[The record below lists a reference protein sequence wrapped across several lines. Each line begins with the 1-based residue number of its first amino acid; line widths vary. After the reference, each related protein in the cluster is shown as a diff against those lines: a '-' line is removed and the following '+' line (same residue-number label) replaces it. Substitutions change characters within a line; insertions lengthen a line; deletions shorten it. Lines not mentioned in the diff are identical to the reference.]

1 MAPSG
6 KRMRNVHMNSLPPD
20 RQVAAKDCR
29 QCIRR
34 RIKCDRTVPNCQ
46 KCTIRSLPCPGFPRV
61 HLRWNQGVAS
71 RGRFRGNALPVPKS
85 SSSSETTVDEALDFI
100 VGQENDIIS
109 PVRDVGLMNKHLA
122 TSLDESLLR
131 HFFSTVV
138 SHLTWLDDGACNPW
152 RSLIQPLV
160 HRSEYLRQSISGL
173 AAAHLSATL
182 LDNAQSSFFRQINHR
197 IRNDTLKTLSHRMR
211 LELCTNT
218 MTSRRNPPDFSLLEM
233 LACTLVLCY
242 SELHI
247 PSSTDWGLHLRAC
260 RTMVERC
267 YLRSRREL
275 PQDALSRFLI
285 KEVADLETFGNLA
298 GFKYA
303 ESTGMGLDWRSFLNG
318 NFWTFTALI
327 NEITATERLHPEC
340 LDNGHNLI
348 ERDMKGWHGKLE
360 VAYHRATEMVTCLP
374 QSDGIQRMFR
384 TIIDA
389 HYYATL
395 VYSYQCLAPHAEHT
409 QTLKGYCDII
419 WHIVQ
424 SVTESSYTAFI
435 HDVFFPL
442 FIVGTQCA
450 TDKERQLHVELAF
463 LQSISATGFWCN
475 QTALQM
481 LRLFWEHSHQSE
493 NETWIQFARRNEATI
508 GQFVIF

>member
-1 MAPSG
+1 MP
-6 KRMRNVHMNSLPPD
+6 V
-20 RQVAAKDCR
+20 
-29 QCIRR
+29 
-34 RIKCDRTVPNCQ
+34 
-46 KCTIRSLPCPGFPRV
+46 
-61 HLRWNQGVAS
+61 
-71 RGRFRGNALPVPKS
+71 PVPKLS
-85 SSSSETTVDEALDFI
+85 SPSEATVDEIHEFI
-100 VGQENDIIS
+100 VGQENDRIS
-109 PVRDVGLMNKHLA
+109 PVRDVGLVNKHLA
-122 TSLDESLLR
+122 TSLDENLLQ

-160 HRSEYLRQSISGL
+160 HKSDYLRQSISGL
-173 AAAHLSATL
+173 AAAHLSATS
-182 LDNAQSSFFRQINHR
+182 LDNAQSSFFRQVNHH
-197 IRNDTLKTLSHRMR
+197 IRNDTLKTLSYRMR
-211 LELCTNT
+211 LELCAKT
-218 MTSRRNPPDFSLLEM
+218 MTSRTNTPDYSLLEM

-267 YLRSRREL
+267 YLRSWREL
-275 PQDALSRFLI
+275 PQDDLSIFLI

-303 ESTGMGLDWRSFLNG
+303 ESTGMGLDWGSFLNG

-327 NEITATERLHPEC
+327 NEITATERLHSES
-340 LDNGHNLI
+340 LDDYHDLI
-348 ERDMKGWHGKLE
+348 EPDMKGWHDKLE
-360 VAYHRATEMVTCLP
+360 EAYHRATGMVTSLP
-374 QSDGIQRMFR
+374 ECDAIQNMFR

-395 VYSYQCLAPHAEHT
+395 VYSYQCLAPRTKYT
-409 QTLKGYCDII
+409 QTLEEYCDII

-424 SVTESSYTAFI
+424 SVTQSPYTAFI

-450 TDKERQLHVELAF
+450 TDKERQSHVELAF
-463 LQSISATGFWCN
+463 LQTISATGFWCN

-481 LRLFWEHSHQSE
+481 LRLFWGHSDQSG
-493 NETWIQFARRNEATI
+493 NETWIQFARRNEAAI
-508 GQFVIF
+508 GPFVIF